1 MKTSKNGNSLR
12 LIAILIV
19 AVMIVFT
26 VGFAAGGWQ
35 NPSLDNSGDADNNS
49 GDTDENNNVSQ
60 DTTIQPPP
68 EPPKVPDF
76 LDYLTGLEISEEE
89 YEKRKICYVLES
101 SGQLYGISSS
111 DLLIEIPIENGATRL
126 VAYVDEGVISQP
138 KIGSVAK
145 SRDYISSVVAY
156 FGGIIVSAGED
167 DIVSY
172 AAPDTKSYHINLSEN
187 AGYYYTEYGKY
198 VYTNANLI
206 EALLLSH
213 GISLK
218 SDENYKVPFIFN
230 DYFSENVRSGIE
242 AKRITVSYSED
253 NILKFSYTDSGD
265 YSVYRN
271 GAAMLDTK
279 SGEMLHYENVFTLFA
294 DAKTYEKIDGVETV
308 VNTSGSGVGYYFTE
322 GTCFNVRWY
331 CDEGGALVFLN
342 DAGEKLTVNRGASYV
357 TYVKSSMFN
366 DVTFGEAGSTPYPM
380 GTNYTE

>member
-1 MKTSKNGNSLR
+1 M
-12 LIAILIV
+12 
-19 AVMIVFT
+19 
-26 VGFAAGGWQ
+26 
-35 NPSLDNSGDADNNS
+35 
-49 GDTDENNNVSQ
+49 
-60 DTTIQPPP
+60 
-68 EPPKVPDF
+68 
-76 LDYLTGLEISEEE
+76 
-89 YEKRKICYVLES
+89 
-101 SGQLYGISSS
+101 
-111 DLLIEIPIENGATRL
+111 
-126 VAYVDEGVISQP
+126 
-138 KIGSVAK
+138 
-145 SRDYISSVVAY
+145 VAY

-172 AAPDTKSYHINLSEN
+172 AAPDTKSSHINLSEN

-230 DYFSENVRSGIE
+230 DYFSENVRYGIE

-279 SGEMLHYENVFTLFA
+279 SGELLHYENVFTLFA
-294 DAKTYEKIDGVETV
+294 DATTYEKIDGVETV
-308 VNTSGSGVGYYFTE
+308 VHTSGSGIGYYFTE

-331 CDEGGALVFLN
+331 CDESGALVFLN